1 MGQDVK
7 FSGNILVADDEKVNV
22 DFFEVML
29 TKLGFDVETAY
40 SGEEVFE
47 KLKSFIPDL
56 IILDLLMPKMS
67 GFEVAKRL
75 KADSKT
81 REIPIIILTAV
92 SDIRDKVDMLE
103 LGIEDYI
110 MKPFNFIEI
119 LARIRNVLK
128 VGAIREELKAY
139 EKKLEFLNDFQKSLY
154 LFLENAQSLS
164 QDIAASGER
173 ELSRTVSD
181 TGGKGPGNN
190 TLFVRNVV
198 ETMKTQLKKI
208 EDMKCRFRA
217 LVEVLQ
223 EGEGGNAQGE

>member
-1 MGQDVK
+1 MDQDVK

-128 VGAIREELKAY
+128 VGAIREELKAC
-139 EKKLEFLNDFQKSLY
+139 EKKLQFLNDFQKSLH
-154 LFLENAQSLS
+154 LFLENTQNITR
-164 QDIAASGER
+164 DIVASGER
-173 ELSRTVSD
+173 VLSRKDSD
-181 TGGKGPGNN
+181 SGGEGSGN
-190 TLFVRNVV
+190 TSSFIRNVV
-198 ETMKTQLKKI
+198 ETGKKQLERI
-208 EDMKCRFRA
+208 EDMKCTYRA
-217 LVEVLQ
+217 LVEALQ
-223 EGEGGNAQGE
+223 EGERGNAQGE

>member
-154 LFLENAQSLS
+154 LFLENVQSLS
-164 QDIAASGER
+164 RDIVASGER
-173 ELSRTVSD
+173 ELSRTGSD
-181 TGGKGPGNN
+181 TGRKGSVN
-190 TLFVRNVV
+190 TALFVRNVV
-198 ETMKTQLKKI
+198 ETGKTQLKKI
-208 EDMKCRFRA
+208 EDMKCKFRA

-223 EGEGGNAQGE
+223 EGERGNAQGE